1 MDSNSIQTKFMVT
14 PEHGEVSALLDRSD
28 SSVALM
34 VLGHGSGSTMHVPF
48 ISGLSAAL
56 ADRGIATFRYQY
68 PYSESEDFIPYTDM
82 DMDEPGVMVATVR
95 AAIAAAASQAADLAL
110 FAGGHSVSARLTS
123 ETDSEIPIA
132 DLQGIF
138 LLAFPLKGEMSRA
151 AHFAN
156 STTPLLFV
164 QGSNDPYADIDEM
177 ALMVSGIAVESELR
191 VIANADHGFS
201 VPDVSDVEVLERI
214 AEIISDWVATRIET
228 VG

>member
-1 MDSNSIQTKFMVT
+1 VDSDSVQVKFMVN
-14 PEHGEVSALLDRSD
+14 PEHGEVSAILDRSD

-48 ISGLSAAL
+48 ISGLGAAL
-56 ADRGIATFRYQY
+56 VDRGIATFRYQY

-82 DMDEPGVMVATVR
+82 DMDEPEVMVATVR
-95 AAIAAAASQAADLAL
+95 AAIAAAASQAADLPL

-123 ETDSEIPIA
+123 ETDSESPME
-132 DLQGIF
+132 DLQGII

-151 AHFAN
+151 AHFAS

-177 ALMVSGIAVESELR
+177 VLVVRGIAVESELR
-191 VIANADHGFS
+191 VI
-201 VPDVSDVEVLERI
+201 VLEQI
-214 AEIISDWVATRIET
+214 VEIISDWVATRIET

>member
-56 ADRGIATFRYQY
+56 VDRGIATFRYQY

-95 AAIAAAASQAADLAL
+95 AAIAAAASQAPDLPL

-123 ETDSEIPIA
+123 ETRLGDPDCGSSGHLPPCIPA
-132 DLQGIF
+132 QG
-138 LLAFPLKGEMSRA
+138 
-151 AHFAN
+151 
-156 STTPLLFV
+156 
-164 QGSNDPYADIDEM
+164 
-177 ALMVSGIAVESELR
+177 
-191 VIANADHGFS
+191 
-201 VPDVSDVEVLERI
+201 
-214 AEIISDWVATRIET
+214 
-228 VG
+228 

>member
-1 MDSNSIQTKFMVT
+1 VDSDSVQVKFMVN
-14 PEHGEVSALLDRSD
+14 PEHGEVSAILDRSD

-48 ISGLSAAL
+48 ISGLGAAL
-56 ADRGIATFRYQY
+56 VDRGIATFRYQY

-82 DMDEPGVMVATVR
+82 DMDEPEVMVATVR
-95 AAIAAAASQAADLAL
+95 AAIAAAASQAADLPL

-123 ETDSEIPIA
+123 ETDSESPME
-132 DLQGIF
+132 DLQGII

-151 AHFAN
+151 AHFAS

-177 ALMVSGIAVESELR
+177 VLVVRGIAVESELR

-201 VPDVSDVEVLERI
+201 VPDVSDVDVLEQI
-214 AEIISDWVATRIET
+214 VEIISDWVATRIET